1 MDNTLSLATKG
12 TILLKLT
19 VVVEG
24 EWDDY
29 CLGFLKLC
37 RCCLRCERFGV
48 EPDGFV
54 ALVLIQVTAGS
65 CSWAPLC

>member
-1 MDNTLSLATKG
+1 MDNTLSLATKR
-12 TILLKLT
+12 TIILSLT

-37 RCCLRCERFGV
+37 RCCLRCERFI
-48 EPDGFV
+48 FM
-54 ALVLIQVTAGS
+54 AGS
-65 CSWAPLC
+65 LH